1 MARPGTAGAVQLP
14 SHWSAFAGG
23 GPGQR
28 LPDTVQR
35 RMESVFG
42 TRFDDVRVHVGPQAA
57 ALGALAFTHGSNI
70 YFAPGQY
77 GSAHQHGQRLLAHE
91 LAHVVQQR
99 TGHARNPFGSGVAVL
114 QDPLLEAEAERM
126 ALRAVSHREP
136 APPARASA
144 VQPALA
150 RPDVGR
156 PQAVL
161 QRSPGRVIQ
170 RVHEDALTAISGF
183 AKAHEQTLAGKKKKK
198 IEEIQAM
205 YMGGNVVISSNY
217 PAELDGVIGQ
227 FSRANNR
234 GKAQAAVEA
243 MGGTFGALFEH
254 IQTASTSSNAASAGA
269 GLRGGGGRLIILS
282 GASSDSVRFHAE
294 QNLLLVLAHY
304 LNAGGGA
311 PALVEIRGIKNP
323 CDTCARVFAAFN
335 TAYQTAY
342 GQTINFSRGAGE
354 GRAGSAISKLD
365 LKQIFPSA
373 SGNFATFVD
382 TYHALAFPRVE
393 AEEKHAST
401 SSSSSAPMS
410 SRATIRTV
418 DASPTTVRNRR
429 GRRATDTVQQPPVHQ
444 APAGGGGWGWR
455 ATTAAVVGVVGLLGT
470 AYTAYLHMTAQS
482 APDPARPAPP
492 RPPWPPST

>member
-14 SHWSAFAGG
+14 SHLSAFAGG

-35 RMESVFG
+35 KMESVFG

-77 GSAHQHGQRLLAHE
+77 GSGHQHGQRLLAHE

-99 TGHARNPFGSGVAVL
+99 TGRARNPFGSGVAVL

-126 ALRAVSHREP
+126 ALRTLSHREP
-136 APPARASA
+136 IPAARASA

-150 RPDVGR
+150 RPAASR

-170 RVHEDALTAISGF
+170 RVHEDALTAISNV
-183 AKAHEQTLAGKKKKK
+183 AKTYERGQTRGKTV
-198 IEEIQAM
+198 EEVQAM
-205 YMGGNVVISSNY
+205 YMDGNVVISSNY
-217 PAELDGVIGQ
+217 PAELTGVMEQ
-227 FSRANNR
+227 FRRANDAA
-234 GKAQAAVEA
+234 KAQAAVQTI
-243 MGGTFGALFEH
+243 GGVFGALFADV
-254 IQTASTSSNAASAGA
+254 QSASTSSNAASAAG
-269 GLRGGGGRLIILS
+269 GLRGGGGKLIILS

-304 LNAGGGA
+304 LNNGGGA

-323 CDTCARVFAAFN
+323 CATCAKVFTAFN
-335 TAYQTAY
+335 AAYQAVY
-342 GQTINFSRGAGE
+342 HQTINFSGAAGE

-365 LKQIFPSA
+365 LKEIFPSA

-382 TYHALAFPRVE
+382 TYHALVFPRVE
-393 AEEKHAST
+393 AEEKHASA
-401 SSSSSAPMS
+401 SSSSS
-410 SRATIRTV
+410 ATIRTV
-418 DASPTTVRNRR
+418 DAPTTMVRNRR
-429 GRRATDTVQQPPVHQ
+429 GRPTTRSAPVQPPVHQ
-444 APAGGGGWGWR
+444 APADGGGWGWR